1 MPGTFSPPAGFCL
14 VSGVF
19 DLRPIQQSYVNEACK
34 MSEQEAIKFSPMLRL
49 KEHGSSFMWNRGEK
63 IPIIIAVGEHDSP
76 TFKKQS
82 KIFYEKLLMILSTDD
97 ITSNH
102 VSFIEMSGEDH
113 FTSIERLEEKEYILT
128 QKILQTLV
136 NISKE
141 EKKDG
146 AAVVRF

>member
-1 MPGTFSPPAGFCL
+1 MLPGTYSPPAGFCL

-34 MSEQEAIKFSPMLRL
+34 MSEKEAIQFSPMLRS
-49 KEHGSSFMWNRGEK
+49 KENVSSFILNGKKK

-76 TFKKQS
+76 KFKKQS
-82 KIFYEKLLMILSTDD
+82 KIFYEKLLMILSQAD
-97 ITSNH
+97 ITSEH
-102 VSFIEMSGEDH
+102 VSFIEMPGEDH

-128 QKILQTLV
+128 KKILQTLV

-141 EKKDG
+141 EKDG
-146 AAVVRF
+146 AVVRF

>member
-1 MPGTFSPPAGFCL
+1 MLPGTYSRLAGFCL

-49 KEHGSSFMWNRGEK
+49 KEHGSSFMRGKK

-97 ITSNH
+97 ITSKH
-102 VSFIEMSGEDH
+102 VSFIEMPGEDH

-141 EKKDG
+141 EKNDG